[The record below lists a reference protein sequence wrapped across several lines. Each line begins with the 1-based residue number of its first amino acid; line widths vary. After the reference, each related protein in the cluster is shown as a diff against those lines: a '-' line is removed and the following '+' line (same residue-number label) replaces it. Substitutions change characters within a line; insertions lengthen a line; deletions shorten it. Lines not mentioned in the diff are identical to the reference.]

1 MTWRISAQQIVEINR
16 SLDNCVHAVTGP
28 SELDSAVHAAF
39 QTMFGRDLNETV
51 EEKAV
56 ALLYGVAKAH
66 AFFDGN
72 KRTAWYTFLVF
83 LGRNGLRFTEQ
94 ISGYQDDMV
103 VDLVEDRTTKDD
115 VIDWIHEQVRLGRVV
130 GL

>member
-1 MTWRISAQQIVEINR
+1 
-16 SLDNCVHAVTGP
+16 VHAVTGP
-28 SELDSAVHAAF
+28 SELDGAV
-39 QTMFGRDLNETV
+39 NETI

-72 KRTAWYTFLVF
+72 KRTAWFTFTTFLN
-83 LGRNGLRFTEQ
+83 LNGLRFTEQ

-103 VDLVEDRTTKDD
+103 VDLVEDRITKDD
-115 VIDWIHEQVRLGRVV
+115 VIGWLREQVNLGRAVD
-130 GL
+130 L

>member
-1 MTWRISAQQIVEINR
+1 VTVKVKAEQIIRINQH
-16 SLDNCVHAVTGP
+16 LDECVHAVTGP
-28 SELDSAVHAAF
+28 GELESAVNAAF
-39 QTMFGRDLNETV
+39 QTMFGRDLNETL

-72 KRTAWYTFLVF
+72 KRTAWFTFTVF
-83 LGRNGLRFTEQ
+83 LHLNGLRFTEQ

-103 VDLVEDRTTKDD
+103 VDLVEDRVTEDD